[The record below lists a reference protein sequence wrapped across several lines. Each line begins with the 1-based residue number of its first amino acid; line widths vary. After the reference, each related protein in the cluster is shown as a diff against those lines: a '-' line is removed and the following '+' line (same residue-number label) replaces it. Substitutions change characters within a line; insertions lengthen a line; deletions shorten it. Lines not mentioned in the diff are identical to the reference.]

1 MQLSKKQKVFSEIFA
16 PFLKYKLNFEYFE
29 KRDEP
34 HSLCI
39 SEIMDCKTMG

>member
-1 MQLSKKQKVFSEIFA
+1 MQLSKKQKNFSQIFA
-16 PFLKYKLNFEYFE
+16 PFLKYELYFEYFE

-39 SEIMDCKTMG
+39 SEITDCKTMG